1 MNAEVLRGMERN
13 SQRSQELV
21 GRHLPAF
28 LRRVGNEFAG
38 VQGSQVY
45 RDLQRGELSYRMYR
59 FTKD

>member
-1 MNAEVLRGMERN
+1 MERN

>member
-1 MNAEVLRGMERN
+1 MERN
-13 SQRSQELV
+13 SQRSHDLV
-21 GRHLPAF
+21 GRHLPAL

-45 RDLQRGELSYRMYR
+45 RDLQRGKLSYRMYR